1 MRPPRWRTGSPGRE
15 RVAAWAV
22 NEPEIAVAVIGALL
36 AGVPITPINPKA
48 GERELAHILA
58 DSDPEL
64 LLCPP
69 GTDVPAAAAAR
80 ERVDVDLGARGGEL
94 PPEPDERAG
103 DRRLHV
109 RHHRAAQGRRAAAP
123 RDRLQPRRAR
133 RGVGVDGRRRRRR
146 TRCRSS
152 TCTG

>member
-1 MRPPRWRTGSPGRE
+1 MLFPALTDPSERVALRFGERTLTYRQLRDAATAVADRVAGSE

-64 LLCPP
+64 VLCPP
-69 GTDVPAAAAAR
+69 GTDVPAAAAER
-80 ERVDVDLGARGGEL
+80 GRVDVDLGARGDL
-94 PPEPDERAG
+94 
-103 DRRLHV
+103 
-109 RHHRAAQGRRAAAP
+109 
-123 RDRLQPRRAR
+123 
-133 RGVGVDGRRRRRR
+133 
-146 TRCRSS
+146 
-152 TCTG
+152 